1 MSYSSRYSTFSQNQR
16 LQFDECAKI
25 INSKLINLK
34 KNLNQEI
41 LQSLKDELK
50 RSGISNIDYC
60 EVRREE
66 NLNISKL
73 NERSRLFIAFYLRKI
88 RVIDNFILY

>member
-25 INSKLINLK
+25 INTQFKILK
-34 KNLNQEI
+34 KIFNQETV
-41 LQSLKDELK
+41 QSIEDELK
-50 RSGISNIDYC
+50 SSRISNIDYC
-60 EVRREE
+60 EVRSEE
-66 NLNISKL
+66 NLNVTKL
-73 NERSRLFIAFYLRKI
+73 IEKSRLFIAFYLSKI

>member
-41 LQSLKDELK
+41 LQS
-50 RSGISNIDYC
+50 I
-60 EVRREE
+60 
-66 NLNISKL
+66 
-73 NERSRLFIAFYLRKI
+73 
-88 RVIDNFILY
+88 